1 MTYILS
7 DKIRKAFRRHRC
19 DQCGGTIEAGQF
31 YRMQV
36 NTYDGFGV
44 YKAHEDCD
52 LAAQRYTELNG
63 VLHEEHVP
71 LYNITRKDKPWIE
84 TEFPSVAKRFFAR

>member
-7 DKIRKAFRRHRC
+7 DKMRVARKYHHC
-19 DQCGGTIEAGQF
+19 DQCGGSVNPGER
-31 YRMQV
+31 YREQV
-36 NTYDGFGV
+36 NTWDGFGT

-52 LAAQRYTELNG
+52 LAAQRYAELNG

-71 LYNITRKDKPWIE
+71 LFNITRKDKPWIE